1 MSSKVTLTRNS
12 LERIITVLAMDENI
26 VLIDIKQDSF
36 GIGPVHVVTFHKPD
50 GHSYDQDITD
60 VSNW

>member
-1 MSSKVTLTRNS
+1 M
-12 LERIITVLAMDENI
+12 LALDENI

-36 GIGPVHVVTFHKPD
+36 GIGQVHVVTFHKPD
-50 GHSYDQDITD
+50 GQSYDQDITD